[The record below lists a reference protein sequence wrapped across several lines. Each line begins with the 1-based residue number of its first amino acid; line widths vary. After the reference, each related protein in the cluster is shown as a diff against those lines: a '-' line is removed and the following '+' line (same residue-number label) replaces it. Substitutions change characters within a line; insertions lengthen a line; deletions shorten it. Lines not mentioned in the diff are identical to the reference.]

1 MVLDPSPLLKK
12 IKTGALVELTNV
24 TVQATAAPVSSICN
38 WPYFSLKVNGN
49 NCSVKI
55 FNGFELE
62 AIQLKR
68 QLQDGSL
75 VR

>member
-1 MVLDPSPLLKK
+1 MLLVYEFNGSF
-12 IKTGALVELTNV
+12 IFQTGALVELTNV
-24 TVQATAAPVSSICN
+24 TVQAAAAPVSSICN
-38 WPYFSLKVNGN
+38 WPYFSLKAKGN

-68 QLQDGSL
+68 
-75 VR
+75 

>member
-1 MVLDPSPLLKK
+1 
-12 IKTGALVELTNV
+12 V
-24 TVQATAAPVSSICN
+24 TVQATAAPISSICN

-49 NCSVKI
+49 NCSVKT

-68 QLQDGSL
+68 
-75 VR
+75 